1 MDGME
6 PLVRIEHSA
15 TGSSADVWAGPL
27 RLVRLTRLTAKTIYG
42 RVTPLFAHR
51 DGRSV
56 LKDEAKGLKKLG
68 LLCGLVLCTER
79 GTVMLQWRGFGA

>member
-1 MDGME
+1 MA

-27 RLVRLTRLTAKTIYG
+27 RLARLTRLTAKKIYG
-42 RVTPLFAHR
+42 PVTPLFAHR

-56 LKDEAKGLKKLG
+56 LKDEARGLKKLA
-68 LLCGLVLCTER
+68 LLCGVLVCSER
-79 GTVMLQWRGFGA
+79 GTVMLQWRGFSA